1 MQKLKSAYQHL
12 IFFSSLALL
21 GRYRACIMA
30 GSVKVVG
37 LRMFKLT
44 EIDEID
50 ETEQVAH
57 LSLSLI

>member
-1 MQKLKSAYQHL
+1 
-12 IFFSSLALL
+12 
-21 GRYRACIMA
+21 MA

-57 LSLSLI
+57 LSLSLF